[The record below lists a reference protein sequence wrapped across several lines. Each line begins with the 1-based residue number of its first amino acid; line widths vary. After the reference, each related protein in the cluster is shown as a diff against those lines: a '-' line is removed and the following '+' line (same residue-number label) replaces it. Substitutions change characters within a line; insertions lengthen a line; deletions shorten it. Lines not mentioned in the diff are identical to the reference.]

1 MKTAIRLI
9 LILLMVTIS
18 ATSIEARGR
27 RQGNDTNR
35 QQRREQLAQS
45 QANYI
50 AQELKLDEANTAKF
64 VTTYCAYLRE
74 VWQLGRGKPHRD
86 NMSEAE
92 AQQAI
97 SERFDR
103 NQRILDL
110 RRKYQAEYSTF
121 LTPQQIL
128 RVYELEDQLMQ
139 QLRQQRRKR

>member
-9 LILLMVTIS
+9 FITLMVAIS
-18 ATSIEARGR
+18 ASTIEARGP
-27 RQGNDTNR
+27 RQGDANR

-50 AQELKLDEANTAKF
+50 AQELKLDEATTARF
-64 VTTYCAYLRE
+64 VTTYCAYHRE
-74 VWQLGRGKPHRD
+74 VWKLGRGKRHHG
-86 NMSEAE
+86 NMTEAE

-110 RRKYQAEYSTF
+110 RRKYQAEYSKF

-139 QLRQQRRKR
+139 ELRQRRHSR

>member
-1 MKTAIRLI
+1 MKTTIRLI
-9 LILLMVTIS
+9 LIVLMVALS
-18 ATSIEARGR
+18 ATTTEARGR
-27 RQGNDTNR
+27 RQGDDNR
-35 QQRREQLAQS
+35 QQRREQLAQT

-50 AQELKLDEANTAKF
+50 AQELKLDEATTAKF
-64 VTTYCAYLRE
+64 VTTYCAYQRE
-74 VWQLGRGKPHRD
+74 VWQLGRGKRHRE
-86 NMSEAE
+86 NMTNAE

-110 RRKYQAEYSTF
+110 RRKYQTEYSTF

-139 QLRQQRRKR
+139 QLRQRRHSR